1 MSAPPFIVGDWKSRT
16 AGTLRGFLTAQLP
29 SGMILHE
36 TAVHTRNG
44 IWWASPASKP
54 MVGKDG
60 TVLRDEAGKIRYSPI
75 VSFASRERRD
85 RFSQGVIEALRQV
98 QPEVFAAESEFA
110 S

>member
-1 MSAPPFIVGDWKSRT
+1 MSTPALTISDWKPRVS
-16 AGTLRGFLTAQLP
+16 GTLRGFCTAQLP
-29 SGMILHE
+29 SGMFLHE
-36 TAVHTRNG
+36 TAIHTRNG